1 MIFIDESIQ
10 QSLDY
15 ICVGFAYC
23 KASPEEAIKEAI
35 SKAGL
40 VPGVDEY
47 KSGARMVNAMARRS
61 LRERIARIVLD
72 RCKLGL
78 YVAPVSERPV
88 LLNSVVQVA
97 EKIIL
102 RNGLLQPQ
110 KVFVDEGFHG
120 RGKHGNDV
128 TFSLE
133 LRCDSKNV
141 VGIQLADFVAYH
153 CSYLLKCA
161 LMGASKKVIV
171 DEAPHPLTN
180 EEVELDWIIRTELR
194 RNFFVEY
201 RDIEAITGDDWF
213 FKLAGY
219 GAFFSPDLSPRVK
232 SAAMETFDSMYFGC
246 VW

>member
-23 KASPEEAIKEAI
+23 KVSPEEAIKEAI

-40 VPGVDEY
+40 VPRIDEY
-47 KSGARMVNAMARRS
+47 KSGARMVDSTARRS
-61 LRERIARIVLD
+61 LRESIARIVVD

-78 YVAPVSERPV
+78 YVAPLSERPV
-88 LLNSVVQVA
+88 LLNSVIEVA

-102 RNGLLQPQ
+102 RNGLSLPQ
-110 KVFVDEGFHG
+110 TVFVDEGFHG
-120 RGKHGNDV
+120 QRKHDNDA

-153 CSYLLKCA
+153 CSYLLKCT
-161 LMGASKKVIV
+161 LLGSSKKVIV
-171 DEAPHPLTN
+171 NEAPHPLTN
-180 EEVELDWIIRTELR
+180 EEVELDWIIRTEFR
-194 RNFFVEY
+194 RNFFVEN

-219 GAFFSPDLSPRVK
+219 GAFFSPGLSAHVK